1 MLRTANKAVLA
12 PLTDLQQQAATL
24 LADGYSDVR
33 VAEELSVPLAWVQ
46 GLDDSLP
53 VAAAIT
59 RQQWRSYQG
68 TRLRVRSLIE
78 RALDTVEQE
87 MDRRPTPELA
97 VALLKA
103 LKLEPPEVAHQ
114 TAQQLLL
121 AECKQR
127 AEEELREEANCG
139 QFAFVGPTEI
149 AQTAAD
155 LFEREVCRLNAP
167 ADPEVE

>member
-1 MLRTANKAVLA
+1 MPEWVHPQTALDMLKTANEAVP

-24 LADGYSDVR
+24 LADGYSDAR

-46 GLDDSLP
+46 GLGDSLP

-78 RALDTVEQE
+78 RALDTVEKE

-97 VALLKA
+97 VA
-103 LKLEPPEVAHQ
+103 
-114 TAQQLLL
+114 
-121 AECKQR
+121 
-127 AEEELREEANCG
+127 
-139 QFAFVGPTEI
+139 
-149 AQTAAD
+149 
-155 LFEREVCRLNAP
+155 
-167 ADPEVE
+167 